1 MPEYIGTFKG
11 ENIYIRK
18 KKKDQSFLYIYIY
31 IRCKNCFLLLLSCQV
46 FFLLSSWSSFDGVI
60 LAAFQIPA
68 PKKKKWKYT
77 AVLDFKL
84 IYVVSDAHRSNF
96 EAVYLY
102 WPCTTTTLI
111 GTLVLYR
118 SSSGSFA
125 KPIRPCMII
134 CSAGHPHA
142 DLYGP
147 VHHPTFYMCAA
158 HTILGANPPYSKR
171 ITTYIS
177 DVIYISRAEV
187 QSQQQ
192 PRVRKRVCIRPNV
205 LNWKTD
211 AIIAALG
218 RVMPC
223 YNHLSNTFTVPITSS
238 SI

>member
-68 PKKKKWKYT
+68 PKKWKYT

-158 HTILGANPPYSKR
+158 HTILGANPPLLKKDYHIHIWCDLHITGR
-171 ITTYIS
+171 GAITTAATCEKKGICW
-177 DVIYISRAEV
+177 IE
-187 QSQQQ
+187 
-192 PRVRKRVCIRPNV
+192 K
-205 LNWKTD
+205 D

-223 YNHLSNTFTVPITSS
+223 YNHLSDTFTVPITSS